1 MFTFVILC
9 SLPPAGVSGVSVRL
23 TVWVACARARAAPA
37 GRAPRGRLVTRGER
51 GRSLEGRVR
60 SVARLGAAQVEV
72 HGESERMYS
81 TVGRLVYVGG
91 CTLGAPA
98 IVKRGTGKRRQ
109 SGA

>member
-23 TVWVACARARAAPA
+23 SVWVACARARCAC
-37 GRAPRGRLVTRGER
+37 GSRAWGRLVTRGER

-60 SVARLGAAQVEV
+60 SVARLGATQVEV
-72 HGESERMYS
+72 HGESERVYGAL
-81 TVGRLVYVGG
+81 GRLVYVGG